1 MSRVLPVSKAH
12 PASKEREASLAIP
25 GLVVQVVSEDQLE
38 NWDPLVQP
46 ASVVVRDRMV
56 NRVYRVP
63 VDPPDP
69 PDLLAILAPEAK
81 EDQLGLLDQQ
91 EKEASQVIKGHLVH
105 QDHVVHK
112 VSKVNVVNVDLRVPL
127 AQQDPRVSLDRT
139 EHLDY
144 RDQVAHLVS

>member
-12 PASKEREASLAIP
+12 PASKERGARLAIP
-25 GLVVQVVSEDQLE
+25 ELVVQAVSEDQLE

-112 VSKVNVVNVDLRVPL
+112 ASKVNEVNVDLRVPL

-139 EHLDY
+139 EHLDC